1 MISPSPIAGRAV
13 YGGGSSTSTRS
24 SGPKLCSGT
33 LSASL
38 IDGAVTGVEAEGG
51 RGAISVELLFPVG
64 LGVNGL
70 VRNGFLDG
78 ELTVAISAL
87 YVENLGV

>member
-1 MISPSPIAGRAV
+1 MAGRAV
-13 YGGGSSTSTRS
+13 YGGGSSTSSRS
-24 SGPKLCSGT
+24 SGPKLRSGA

-38 IDGAVTGVEAEGG
+38 VDGGATGAETAGG
-51 RGAISVELLFPVG
+51 GGEISAEPLFPVG

-70 VRNGFLDG
+70 ARNGFLDG

-87 YVENLGV
+87 CVQNLGV